1 MPRNAGQEMENGKE
15 MVTQGH
21 ELLIPAYSRAS
32 CLRGLRLQP
41 VDGANSRV
49 APLGSATRRI
59 RNELHPRRIR
69 NAMHN

>member
-49 APLGSATRRI
+49 SAQ
-59 RNELHPRRIR
+59 
-69 NAMHN
+69 